1 MFHFGSFL
9 DDHKKRHSEYTY
21 YICFKK
27 FNRSKYF
34 YIEDGQ
40 VFIRLMSLLKKYCIL
55 INFNSNYEIIEFLGS
70 GHFAE
75 VFSVKNRATEQIF
88 AAKIFQKTNEKF
100 LKNQVDKLYRHNLIY
115 FEFFSLVFY

>member
-1 MFHFGSFL
+1 MFHFGSFN
-9 DDHKKRHSEYTY
+9 DDHKRRHSEYTY

-40 VFIRLMSLLKKYCIL
+40 VFLGLASMLKKYCIL
-55 INFNSNYEIIEFLGS
+55 SNFNSNYEIIEFLGS

-75 VFSVKNRATEQIF
+75 VFSVKKRASEQLF
-88 AAKIFQKTNEKF
+88 AAKIFLKTNKKF
-100 LKNQVDKLYRHNLIY
+100 QKNQV
-115 FEFFSLVFY
+115 